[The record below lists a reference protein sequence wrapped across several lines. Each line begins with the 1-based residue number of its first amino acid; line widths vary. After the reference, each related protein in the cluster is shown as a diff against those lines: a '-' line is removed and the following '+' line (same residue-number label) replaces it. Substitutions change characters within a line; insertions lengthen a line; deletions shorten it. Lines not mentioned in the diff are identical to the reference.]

1 MDIDAIFTTSTTR
14 SRIFFDWL
22 SGNVKIRLA
31 CRAGLA
37 GCVDKSALHARG

>member
-14 SRIFFDWL
+14 SRIFSDWL
-22 SGNVKIRLA
+22 SANVKVRLA

-37 GCVDKSALHARG
+37 GYVHKRALHARG